1 MIYVDVDQIMRKYDI
16 PNKYVLAMMIAKRAK
31 ILSEDT
37 AKRLFG
43 GDEDKPIAAAIEEIK
58 NGKILFKPRTAKL

>member
-16 PNKYVLAMMIAKRAK
+16 PNKYVLTMMIAKRAK

-43 GDEDKPIAAAIEEIK
+43 GDEDKPITAAIEEIK
-58 NGKILFKPRTAKL
+58 NGKILFKPRTKKL